1 MNIFLLRVISE
12 DPRLSRVGFFVILVY
27 DFRQM
32 KIVSKKE
39 ILALLVGDLVLFCLA
54 LWLSLVFRNAE
65 FPSLAIW
72 AGHLQPFSIIFL
84 IWIAVFY
91 IADLY
96 GKHTSIFR
104 RKLPR
109 IIFYAQLVNS
119 AIAVIFF
126 YFIPYFGIT
135 PKTLLFVD
143 LIFSFLLV
151 FLWRSFLVP
160 NIHMNQRE
168 RILFAC
174 KGQDVIE
181 IEEEIKN
188 NPRYNI
194 MIADPSEINNFKE
207 SGVTSIVV
215 NLYDE
220 DIEDAL
226 KNFYKMIFS
235 NIRFIPVHTLYEELF
250 DRESLS
256 TIKEQWFLENISN
269 RPKPIYD
276 SLKRLM
282 DVTVASVLGVLS
294 LVFYP
299 FVYLG
304 MRFDDGGALF
314 SFQERVGKDNKIIR
328 LVKFRTMTV
337 ANDGAQFSQGDNGN
351 KVTKLG
357 KFLRKTRIDELP
369 QLWNIFVGDLSLIGP
384 RPEFPD
390 PVALYSQ
397 DIPYYN
403 IRHIIKPGLS
413 GWAQIKQDG
422 EPHHGISIN
431 DTRMKFSYDLYYVK
445 NRSLWLDL
453 SIALKTI
460 RILVMRKGV

>member
-1 MNIFLLRVISE
+1 
-12 DPRLSRVGFFVILVY
+12 
-27 DFRQM
+27 M

-65 FPSLAIW
+65 FPPFSVMI
-72 AGHLQPFSIIFL
+72 GHLQPFSIIFL
-84 IWIAVFY
+84 IWVAVFY

-109 IIFYAQLVNS
+109 IIFNAQLVNS

-151 FLWRSFLVP
+151 FLWRSSLVP
-160 NIHMNQRE
+160 NIHVNQRE

-174 KGQDVIE
+174 KGQDVSE

-194 MIADPSEINNFKE
+194 TIAEQKEINNFKE
-207 SGVTSIVV
+207 SGVTSVVV

-220 DIEDAL
+220 NIDEAL
-226 KNFYKMIFS
+226 KNFYQMIFS
-235 NIRFIPVHTLYEELF
+235 GIRFIPVHTLYEELF
-250 DRESLS
+250 DRESLP

-282 DVTVASVLGVLS
+282 DMSIATALGLIS
-294 LVFYP
+294 LIVYP

-304 MRFDDGGALF
+304 MKLDDGGTLF

-328 LVKFRTMTV
+328 LVKFRTMRL
-337 ANDGAQFSQGDNGN
+337 ANDGAQFTKGNTDNE
-351 KVTKLG
+351 VTKFG

-369 QLWNIFVGDLSLIGP
+369 QLWNIFIGDLSLIGP

-413 GWAQIKQDG
+413 GWAQIKQEG

-445 NRSLWLDL
+445 NRSFWLDL

-460 RILVMRKGV
+460 KILLMRKGV